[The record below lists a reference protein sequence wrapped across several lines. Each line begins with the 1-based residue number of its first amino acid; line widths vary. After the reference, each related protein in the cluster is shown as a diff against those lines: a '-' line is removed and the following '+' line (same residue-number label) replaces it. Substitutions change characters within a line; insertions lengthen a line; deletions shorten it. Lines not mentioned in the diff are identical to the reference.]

1 MVRIQVGDVLV
12 DVDNSTR
19 VGFKYTSG
27 WLGGPSDN
35 EKSRTFDLSVPA
47 TPKNAEVFAWS
58 GNPAQRG
65 QRRGMEATMMTGG
78 VHINGL
84 LFVTGWGGGRFSL
97 LFVFGDAVASL
108 DGNRPQF
115 LDTTELDKVSEPIQV
130 GGKIPNFGFYSYEN
144 NAANVGTFGDY
155 LDRMP
160 VVNLGYLLDGYA
172 TAAGYT
178 INWPAVSGF
187 LSPYT
192 YGLVLP
198 TCTVDDWATVTVTG
212 SPSAAMGLT
221 ATVTGGG
228 GTLASVGLQ
237 LRACWYRRGTLNTR
251 HLVMVFEALSSVTIR
266 PTSNDAAFVGGE
278 GYEVLSGGEI
288 YSPHDNEF
296 QLQAGEWF
304 TVVAPSDAHRNI
316 FGVWHWHQFSGYT
329 GAVNVGFDVLLSTS
343 TPTTGMTIELQDNLP
358 DMTLKEGLNAFCDII
373 GAVFSIDE
381 TSKMVTVES
390 RDGMLAS
397 GSVAFD
403 LDAMRVIETSEVK
416 DYIDGWSQHN
426 YTRCKSED
434 YVQEHERFKRDWP
447 VENEYLEKER
457 EIGVIPWNEGGIIY
471 GISAFPD
478 AKLAYFDDVTIPAGD
493 ASVEYKGVL
502 SVIVESPAGCP
513 ALHLQTVIDAG
524 VGTAFG
530 RFTRFT
536 RQVVVRVE
544 MPMFLFLSIKN
555 TTFAHKGCTD
565 YVISAAEW
573 SDGVARLTLLAI
585 DADPLDV

>member
-1 MVRIQVGDVLV
+1 MVRLQVGDVML
-12 DVDNSTR
+12 DVDNATR

-35 EKSRTFDLSVPA
+35 EKTRTFDLSVPA
-47 TPKNAEVFAWS
+47 TPKNAELFAWS

-65 QRRGMEATMMTGG
+65 QRRKMEATMLTGG
-78 VHINGL
+78 VHIDGMMY
-84 LFVTGWGGGRFSL
+84 VIGWSGGRFTL
-97 LFVFGDAVASL
+97 LFVFGAAVSSL
-108 DGNRPQF
+108 EGNRPRF
-115 LDTTELDKVSEPIQV
+115 RDATELGKAGAPIQM
-130 GGKIPNFGFYSYEN
+130 GGRIPNFGFYSYEN
-144 NAANVGTFGDY
+144 NAANIGTFGAY

-178 INWPAVSGF
+178 IFWPVAARR
-187 LSPYT
+187 LSPYS

-198 TCTVDDWATVTVTG
+198 TCTVYEWATVAVTG
-212 SPSAAMGLT
+212 SPAAAIGLT

-228 GTLASVGLQ
+228 TLASIGLQ
-237 LRACWYRRGTLNTR
+237 LRACWYRRGTFNTR
-251 HLVMVFEALSSVTIR
+251 HVVMVFEALSSLTIR

-288 YSPHDNEF
+288 YAPHDNEF

-304 TVVAPSDAHRNI
+304 TVVAPSDAYRNI
-316 FGVWHWHQFSGYT
+316 FGVWHWHQFSGYE
-329 GAVNVGFDVLLSTS
+329 GAVNISFNVLLSTS
-343 TPTTGMTIELQDNLP
+343 TPTVGMNIELRDNLP

-373 GAVFSIDE
+373 GAVYFIDD
-381 TSKMVTVES
+381 TAKTITVKS
-390 RDGMLAS
+390 RDNMLAA
-397 GSVAFD
+397 GSVVFD

-434 YVQEHERFKRDWP
+434 YVQEHERFERDWP

-457 EIGVIPWNEGGIIY
+457 EIGEIPFNEGGIVY
-471 GISAFPD
+471 GYGSWPN
-478 AKLAYFDDVTIPAGD
+478 AKLAYFDDITLPAGD

-524 VGTAFG
+524 VGTAFA

-544 MPMFLFLSIKN
+544 MPLFLFLSIKN

-565 YVISAAEW
+565 YIIAAAEW
-573 SDGVARLTLLAI
+573 SDGVALLTLLAI
-585 DADPLDV
+585 DTDPLGV